1 MMLGE
6 AYEEF
11 ARPLR
16 GRTVAQLR
24 QLARSA
30 NHTLPNF
37 KEPELLIKELWAVRT
52 GQPSPTGP
60 NMVALPPDPQNADSP
75 AASAVSVHSS
85 PDASAGDAQPIV
97 TIRAKRLSY
106 WREARRWTPEPVRVE
121 LGEFT
126 PEQWIR
132 LRADAN
138 LLVR

>member
-24 QLARSA
+24 QLAKSA

-60 NMVALPPDPQNADSP
+60 NMVALPPEPQNADSP
-75 AASAVSVHSS
+75 AASAVLVNSS
-85 PDASAGDAQPIV
+85 HDTPAGDAQPTV

-106 WREARRWTPEPVRVE
+106 WREGRRWTPAPAHVE